1 VREPLLRSVRATL
14 ATASRDAA
22 LPGILARYGGLRF
35 LGPSPAVMLPTF
47 ALRVLHLWAAQMGF
61 VSPAVGVGTNLG
73 GLTVVSLGDFRY
85 KGRLFLT
92 ALTIRSIALGMFAA
106 STAVWPSAAALLVLG
121 AAQNAAG
128 AIPAGA
134 LIGAAG
140 GPLTA
145 GVSAALTGAYEVFLA
160 VGRLGLR
167 DA

>member
-1 VREPLLRSVRATL
+1 
-14 ATASRDAA
+14 
-22 LPGILARYGGLRF
+22 
-35 LGPSPAVMLPTF
+35 M
-47 ALRVLHLWAAQMGF
+47 
-61 VSPAVGVGTNLG
+61 
-73 GLTVVSLGDFRY
+73 VSLGDFRY

-145 GVSAALTGAYEVFLA
+145 GVSAALTGAYESFWRSDGWA
-160 VGRLGLR
+160 CGMRDGRSALSAR
-167 DA
+167 SARA